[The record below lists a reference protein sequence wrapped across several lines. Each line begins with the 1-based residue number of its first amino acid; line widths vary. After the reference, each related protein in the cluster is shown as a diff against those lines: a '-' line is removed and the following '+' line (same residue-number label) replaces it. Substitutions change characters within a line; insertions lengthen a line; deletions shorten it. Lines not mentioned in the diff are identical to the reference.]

1 MTTTGHINRK
11 KPLTVERI
19 YERAD
24 LVGKCRIWTGF
35 LQNRVPHIYD
45 PFKGRMVPVRV
56 ALAEL
61 IGKKGK
67 PGGFW
72 IARCGNPQ
80 CVEAEHMRSLT
91 RSEFSRHM
99 SRTLQNAHPMKHAI
113 RIAKSAKSRRKL
125 TDEQIRYILTSP
137 EPRDKVAAVVGCH
150 PSLVSRYRRGESGH
164 TLASNPWAQL
174 LAA

>member
-1 MTTTGHINRK
+1 MTMTGHINRK

-24 LVGKCRIWTGF
+24 LVGKCRIWTGY
-35 LQNRVPHIYD
+35 LANNVPHIYD
-45 PFKGRMVPVRV
+45 SFKGRMVPVRA

-61 IGKKGK
+61 TDKPGK

-72 IARCGNPQ
+72 IARCGNPH
-80 CVEAEHMRSLT
+80 CVEAEHMRSLN

-99 SRTLQNAHPMKHAI
+99 SRTLQKVHPMKNAI
-113 RIAKSAKSRRKL
+113 RIAKSAKSRRRL

-150 PSLVSRYRRGESGH
+150 PSLVSRYRLGKSGY
-164 TLASNPWAQL
+164 TLAGSLWAQL
-174 LAA
+174 RTA